1 MREALGWG
9 VLVLLLSL
17 HPFRAPPAHRPPLKK
32 NTLPPPINKNNSNHI
47 PELKGTWMEEWHQ
60 KLHNNTTPDDV
71 PICQAYLAFLEA
83 DGDASAYWR
92 VLSDAGVT
100 RERLESF
107 ERPVRC
113 EPEWFGPDKKSAL
126 VRDFR
131 AYLGILKAVH
141 SGADLQS
148 AAAAVAST
156 SLPEAARPHLG
167 YVLSHIGDAQ
177 VLPFVEAAVE
187 ARAEL
192 AAAEGG
198 RRLAQDRDLLY
209 LDLALEGAVRAA
221 AERGIGG
228 GGDGGGGKA
237 AALMAPLLQNLA
249 LSLGDNEE
257 VAYCLKAWQALPT
270 AVRLGGGG
278 RASRDEALLAVAVAS
293 RVRRA
298 VAAASDS
305 VVARVSRFSSSLG
318 RAAGC
323 DAWAVDV
330 FAEEVVRGGP
340 LFAVSLAL
348 SAVEPGLRAAAE
360 LGAWQ
365 VISPGD
371 ATGRLVHVP
380 GGLSDVQDLV
390 YDEPTVLVVGE
401 VTGEEE
407 VPEGAVAVLTPDAPD
422 VLSHVAVRARNLRV
436 LFATCHD
443 SAPLDELRAAQGSRV
458 HVKTTAAGAVT
469 WSAVAEGGGAAGGPG
484 AAADNNNG
492 SGSSS
497 DGRAPQ
503 LSIGE
508 APKWCGKWALTMD
521 QFLDGVVGAKSK
533 NLAAMRELSR
543 EGGPLPADVA
553 AFPPAVTVPFGA
565 FEQALQEPANKAV
578 AAELREAVE
587 RVRQLEAAKA
597 GSNHVSAGSSGS
609 GGSMSSST
617 LSDSEGG
624 TSSNGNGASQTPTA
638 SLSSVPAAL
647 ARCRELA
654 MRVAVPPDLRA
665 ELAAALTS
673 SGIPPPENEERWMLA
688 EQALKGVW
696 ASKYTERAFLS
707 LRRRGIDFDKHVR
720 MAVCVM
726 RVVPARYAF
735 VLHTTNPSTGDKGEI
750 FGELVKGLG
759 EALVSGAVP
768 GSSLAF
774 AARKPEG
781 GGGAAADGGTLD
793 DPSVLSYPSKSV
805 GMFVR
810 ESLIFRSDS
819 NGEDLEGYAG
829 AGLYESLTMDREEIQ
844 TVDYS
849 SDPLTADV
857 AFRRDVLSRVAKA
870 GWALEKALGGAQDV
884 EGVVDPEGQVYI
896 VQTRPQV

>member
-1 MREALGWG
+1 
-9 VLVLLLSL
+9 
-17 HPFRAPPAHRPPLKK
+17 
-32 NTLPPPINKNNSNHI
+32 
-47 PELKGTWMEEWHQ
+47 MEEWHQ

-71 PICQAYLAFLEA
+71 PICVAYLAFLEA
-83 DGDASAYWR
+83 GGDTAAYWR
-92 VLSDAGVT
+92 ALSDAGIT

-107 ERPVRC
+107 DRPIRQ
-113 EPEWFGPDKKSAL
+113 EPEWHGDGKRDAL

-148 AAAAVAST
+148 AAAAVSGGA
-156 SLPEAARPHLG
+156 LPERARPHLG

-192 AAAEGG
+192 AAADGG
-198 RRLAQDRDLLY
+198 ARLAADRDLLY

-221 AERGIGG
+221 AERGVGGGGGG
-228 GGDGGGGKA
+228 GGDGAGGA

-249 LSLGDNEE
+249 LTLGDNEE
-257 VAYCLKAWQALPT
+257 VAYCLKAWQALP
-270 AVRLGGGG
+270 AGVRLGGGA
-278 RASRDEALLAVAVAS
+278 RASRDEALLAVAAAG

-298 VAAASDS
+298 VAAASDA
-305 VVARVSRFSSSLG
+305 VVARVGRFATSLG

-365 VISPGD
+365 VISPGTV
-371 ATGRLVHVP
+371 TGRVVHVP
-380 GGLSDVQDLV
+380 GPLSDVQDLI

-443 SAPLDELRAAQGSRV
+443 AEPLEELAAAAGTLVR
-458 HVKTTAAGAVT
+458 VKTTAAGAVT
-469 WSAVAEGGGAAGGPG
+469 WSAAAEPGAEAG
-484 AAADNNNG
+484 AAA
-492 SGSSS
+492 SSS
-497 DGRAPQ
+497 SSLADGKAPR
-503 LSIGE
+503 LSIGK
-508 APKWCGKWALTMD
+508 APEWCGKWALTMPE
-521 QFLDGVVGAKSK
+521 FRDGVVGAKSK
-533 NLAAMRELSR
+533 NLAAMRALA
-543 EGGPLPADVA
+543 LPADVGL
-553 AFPPAVTVPFGA
+553 PPAVTVPFGA
-565 FEQALQEPANKAV
+565 FERALEEPENREV
-578 AAELREAVE
+578 AAELRAAVE
-587 RVRQLEAAKA
+587 RVRELEETRVA
-597 GSNHVSAGSSGS
+597 GGNG
-609 GGSMSSST
+609 
-617 LSDSEGG
+617 
-624 TSSNGNGASQTPTA
+624 SNGNNGASPVPPPPPSSSSDPSAAASAAADAPTS
-638 SLSSVPAAL
+638 SLATVPAAL
-647 ARCRELA
+647 ARCRALA
-654 MRVAVPPDLRA
+654 ERVAVPRALRDA
-665 ELAAALTS
+665 LRDALAA
-673 SGIPPPENEERWMLA
+673 SGIPVPDSEGRWRSAER
-688 EQALKGVW
+688 ALRAVW
-696 ASKYTERAFLS
+696 ASKFNDRAFLS
-707 LRRRGIDFDKHVR
+707 LRRRGLDFDRDVR

-735 VLHTTNPSTGDKGEI
+735 VLHTTNPSTGDRGEI

-774 AARKPEG
+774 SARKPGGGEG
-781 GGGAAADGGTLD
+781 GGNGSGSGSGGGGGRGTLD
-793 DPSVLSYPSKSV
+793 DPAVLSYPSKSV
-805 GMFVR
+805 GMFVG

-829 AGLYESLTMDREEIQ
+829 AGLYESVTMDAAEYA

-849 SDPLTADV
+849 SDALLSGAGGG
-857 AFRRDVLSRVAKA
+857 AFRRALLARVVGA
-870 GWALEKALGGAQDV
+870 GWALERALGGAQDI
-884 EGVVDPEGQVYI
+884 EGVVDPDGKVWL

>member
-1 MREALGWG
+1 M
-9 VLVLLLSL
+9 
-17 HPFRAPPAHRPPLKK
+17 
-32 NTLPPPINKNNSNHI
+32 LPPPPPQPSNHI

-107 ERPVRC
+107 ERPVRQ

-192 AAAEGG
+192 AAADGG
-198 RRLAQDRDLLY
+198 RRLAADRDLLY

-228 GGDGGGGKA
+228 GGGGGKA

-257 VAYCLKAWQALPT
+257 VAYCLKAWQALPLG
-270 AVRLGGGG
+270 VRLGGGG
-278 RASRDEALLAVAVAS
+278 RASRDEALLAVAAAS

-305 VVARVSRFSSSLG
+305 VVARVSRFSQCLG

-323 DAWAVDV
+323 DGWAVDV

-371 ATGRLVHVP
+371 ATGRLAHVP

-407 VPEGAVAVLTPDAPD
+407 VPEGCVAVLTPDAPD

-436 LFATCHD
+436 LFAACHD
-443 SAPLDELRAAQGSRV
+443 SQPLDELRALAGGRV

-469 WSAVAEGGGAAGGPG
+469 WSAVGEEGSGKGGSGDGASAAGDG
-484 AAADNNNG
+484 NG
-492 SGSSS
+492 SVS

-503 LSIGE
+503 LSIGK
-508 APKWCGKWALTMD
+508 APEWCGKWALTMD
-521 QFLDGVVGAKSK
+521 EFRDGAVGAKSK
-533 NLAAMRELSR
+533 NLAAMRRLS
-543 EGGPLPADVA
+543 EGGAEGGGGVAKKSDGAAAPLRGVA

-565 FEQALQEPANKAV
+565 FEQALQEGEANKKL
-578 AAELREAVE
+578 AAELKEAVE
-587 RVRQLEAAKA
+587 RVRALELAKA
-597 GSNHVSAGSSGS
+597 GSNHVSSGGSTQSLSDNEGSGS
-609 GGSMSSST
+609 GG
-617 LSDSEGG
+617 GG
-624 TSSNGNGASQTPTA
+624 DGGNGSNGNGGNGNGNGAATPTA
-638 SLSSVPAAL
+638 ALTSVPAAL

-654 MRVAVPPDLRA
+654 MRVSVPPALRS
-665 ELAAALTS
+665 ELSSALRS
-673 SGIPPPENEERWMLA
+673 AGIPPPENDERWELA

-696 ASKYTERAFLS
+696 ASKYTERALLS
-707 LRRRGIDFDKHVR
+707 LRRRGIDFDSHVR

-735 VLHTTNPSTGDKGEI
+735 VLHTTNPSTGDKDEI

-774 AARKPEG
+774 AARKP
-781 GGGAAADGGTLD
+781 GGAGTAAAGDGGNNANAAGTLD

-829 AGLYESLTMDREEIQ
+829 AGLYESLTMDAADFQ

-857 AFRRDVLSRVAKA
+857 AFRKELLSKIARS
-870 GWALEKALGGAQDV
+870 GWALEEALGGAQDV
-884 EGVVDPEGQVYI
+884 EGVVDPEGKVYI

>member
-1 MREALGWG
+1 MEDRGTTRFFSRS
-9 VLVLLLSL
+9 LSL
-17 HPFRAPPAHRPPLKK
+17 SQQKRPPLTTPHLQQTPQHQNQK
-32 NTLPPPINKNNSNHI
+32 TTTSNHI
-47 PELKGTWMEEWHQ
+47 PEVKGTWMEEWHQ

-83 DGDASAYWR
+83 DGDKNAYWR

-113 EPEWFGPDKKSAL
+113 EPEWFGPDKKDAL

-131 AYLGILKAVH
+131 AYLGVLKAVH
-141 SGADLQS
+141 SGADLQAS
-148 AAAAVAST
+148 AAAVAGAA
-156 SLPEAARPHLG
+156 LPEKARPHLG

-192 AAAEGG
+192 AAADGG
-198 RRLAQDRDLLY
+198 KRLASDRDLLY

-221 AERGIGG
+221 AERGVGG
-228 GGDGGGGKA
+228 GGGGGGGAA

-249 LSLGDNEE
+249 LTLGDNEE
-257 VAYCLKAWQALPT
+257 VAYCLKAWQALP
-270 AVRLGGGG
+270 AGVRLGGGS
-278 RASRDEALLAVAVAS
+278 RASRDEALLAVSVAG

-298 VAAASDS
+298 VAAASDA
-305 VVARVSRFSSSLG
+305 VVARVSRFATSLG

-323 DAWAVDV
+323 DDWAVDV

-371 ATGRLVHVP
+371 ATGRVVSVP
-380 GGLSDVQDLV
+380 GGLSEVQDLI

-443 SAPLDELRAAQGSRV
+443 AQPLEELSKAAGTRLR
-458 HVKTTAAGAVT
+458 VKTTAAGAVT
-469 WSAVAEGGGAAGGPG
+469 WSSVGEEGQQAAAASDGAA
-484 AAADNNNG
+484 
-492 SGSSS
+492 SSASSPS
-497 DGRAPQ
+497 DGRAPR
-503 LSIGE
+503 LSIGK
-508 APKWCGKWALTMD
+508 APQWCGKWALTMPE
-521 QFLDGVVGAKSK
+521 FRDGVVGAKSK
-533 NLAAMRELSR
+533 NLAAMRSLS
-543 EGGPLPADVA
+543 LPVDVGL
-553 AFPPAVTVPFGA
+553 PPAVTVPFGS
-565 FEQALQEPANKAV
+565 FERALEHPANAAV
-578 AAELREAVE
+578 AAELRAAVE
-587 RVRQLEAAKA
+587 RVRELEEARSTSKGA
-597 GSNHVSAGSSGS
+597 GHVSAGGS
-609 GGSMSSST
+609 TSTGGWASST
-617 LSDSEGG
+617 TSASDTEGPDP
-624 TSSNGNGASQTPTA
+624 TPTSA
-638 SLSSVPAAL
+638 LASVPAAL
-647 ARCRELA
+647 ARCRSLA
-654 MRVAVPPDLRA
+654 ERVAVPPALRS
-665 ELAAALTS
+665 ELAAALES
-673 SGIPPPENEERWMLA
+673 SQIPVPESEERWQLA
-688 EQALKGVW
+688 ESALRSVW
-696 ASKYTERAFLS
+696 ASKYTDRAFLS
-707 LRRRGIDFDKHVR
+707 LRRRGIDFDRDVR

-735 VLHTTNPSTGDKGEI
+735 VLHTTNPSTGDQNEI

-774 AARKPEG
+774 AARKPGVKEEKKNE
-781 GGGAAADGGTLD
+781 GAAGTLA
-793 DPSVLSYPSKSV
+793 DPAVLSYPSKSV

-829 AGLYESLTMDREEIQ
+829 AGLYESVTMDKADYV

-849 SDPLTADV
+849 SDPLTADRTFRQQMLSTV
-857 AFRRDVLSRVAKA
+857 AGA
-870 GWALEKALGGAQDV
+870 GWALEKELGSAQDI
-884 EGVVDPEGQVYI
+884 EGVVDPEGKVWI